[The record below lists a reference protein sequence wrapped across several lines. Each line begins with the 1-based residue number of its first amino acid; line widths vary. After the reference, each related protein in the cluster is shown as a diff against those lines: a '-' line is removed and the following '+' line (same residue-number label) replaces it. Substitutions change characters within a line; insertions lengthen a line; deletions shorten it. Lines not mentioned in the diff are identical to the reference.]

1 MLHCV
6 PFTLIQALFT
16 AIYNCLIETVIKTN
30 VPPALE
36 DPVVRKRD
44 AFVQKLAHY
53 IVITAMIVA

>member
-6 PFTLIQALFT
+6 PFTLIQAFFT

-30 VPPALE
+30 VLPALE

-44 AFVQKLAHY
+44 TFVQKLAHY